1 MSDISQKRDLS
12 EEKTIR
18 DFANI
23 VKSTTR
29 LRLLTVLTVCDIR
42 GVGPEVWNNWKAV
55 MIRTLYYKTFNIL
68 KENYEITS
76 RPEQIQKAKSAL
88 KDELKHWGKKQIDTE
103 INRHY
108 AGFYLGLTTQ
118 TQAIF
123 SNLAKNI
130 DTLSIN
136 STMPISITLSS

>member
-55 MIRTLYYKTFNIL
+55 MIRTLYYKTINIL

-76 RPEQIQKAKSAL
+76 RPEQIQKAKSA
-88 KDELKHWGKKQIDTE
+88 
-103 INRHY
+103 
-108 AGFYLGLTTQ
+108 
-118 TQAIF
+118 
-123 SNLAKNI
+123 
-130 DTLSIN
+130 
-136 STMPISITLSS
+136 